1 MDAVTSAVLLGFI
14 LGLQH
19 ATDPDHLVAVAT
31 IATRE
36 ERLLGGLRVGLLWG
50 VGHTTTLAIAGTVVV
65 ALGRNVP
72 VPVATGLEFLVATL
86 LVILGVWRLF
96 DAARGILSVA
106 PERRVGDHTHASAR
120 GTGVLHTHHG
130 EPHVHPSPALLGAW
144 RDEARRTGRRA
155 LLVGAVHGMAGTAAV
170 ALLVL
175 ATLPTV
181 SAAALYLIVF
191 GLGTIAGMTALTG
204 VMAYPIARLA
214 RGRLMRHAMA
224 IASGVA
230 AIAFGFWYASRLV

>member
-1 MDAVTSAVLLGFI
+1 MDAVTSAVLLGFV

-36 ERLLGGLRVGLLWG
+36 QRLLGGLRVGLLWG
-50 VGHTTTLAIAGTVVV
+50 VGHTATLAVAGTIVV

-72 VPVATGLEFLVATL
+72 VRVATGLELLVAAL
-86 LVILGVWRLF
+86 LVLLGASRLL
-96 DAARGILSVA
+96 DAARGILRV
-106 PERRVGDHTHASAR
+106 PRERRVGDHTHARR
-120 GTGVLHTHHG
+120 GGGGVLHTHHG
-130 EPHVHPSPALLGAW
+130 EPHVHPSPALLAAW
-144 RDEARRTGRRA
+144 RDESRSAGLRA

-181 SAAALYLIVF
+181 ASAAFYLLVF

-204 VMAYPIARLA
+204 AMAYPIARLA
-214 RGRLMRHAMA
+214 RVGAMRDAMA
-224 IASGVA
+224 VASGVA
-230 AIAFGFWYASRLV
+230 AIAFGFWYAARLV